1 MAGKNDKSEKRYREL
16 LGIIR
21 EHNRLYYELDSP
33 SIDDAEYDRLVR
45 ELGEIERLHPEL
57 KESETP
63 SERVGGAVS
72 RAFSEVPHDPP
83 MLSLGNV
90 FDEAEL
96 QEFDARCRKAAGNG
110 LMTYTVELKYDG
122 LAVEVFYRDGQMFQ
136 GATRGNGSVG
146 EDVTANLMTIS
157 GIPRRLATAVPYL
170 TVRGEVF
177 MRLSEFEKLNSTR
190 EEEGEALFANPRNAA
205 AGSLRQIDPAVT
217 ARRELDAVFYGIGRA
232 EGAVYDGAR
241 KKSGGQSV
249 LPGFE
254 GPREPG
260 GIDTQE
266 ALFGYFQSI
275 GVPVSPHR
283 ACGSLDD
290 VMAFYRYWLENR
302 HALDFDIDG
311 IVVKIND
318 FSLREKMGATGKAPR
333 WAVAWKFPAKEAVTV
348 LESVDFQVGRTGI
361 VTPVANLKPIN
372 IGGVVVKRATLHNFS
387 EIERLGVR
395 IGSRVTVIRAGDV
408 IPKVVEAHGDG
419 PGGDAINP
427 PDACPSCSKP
437 LDREDIYLRCLNPDC
452 EAKKLE
458 NLKYF
463 VSKDGMDIEFFGP
476 ELIQRL
482 HERGKLDGPADF
494 FSLTRDDLLGV
505 ERMGDK
511 IADKILESIDKRR
524 SVPLSVFIRGLGI
537 RNVGEHL
544 ARVLARAAGSLA
556 GLSAMSRD
564 ELMRIHE
571 VGPGVADSV
580 YEFFHGE
587 RSAAVVRAMLEAG
600 IKVLDEATPSASHK
614 GVAGK
619 TFVFTGTMESMERK
633 DAEELVESLG
643 GKAAGS
649 VSKKTDYV
657 VAGESPGSKRDK
669 AEALGVRVL
678 TEKEFLDMV
687 KDNE

>member
-110 LMTYTVELKYDG
+110 LMTYTVELKYEG
-122 LAVEVFYRDGQMFQ
+122 LAVELFYRDGQMFQ

-217 ARRELDAVFYGIGRA
+217 ARRELSAVFYGIGRA

-241 KKSGGQSV
+241 KKSGEQSV

-254 GPREPG
+254 GPGESG

-266 ALFGYFQSI
+266 ALFGYFESI

-290 VMAFYRYWLENR
+290 VMAFYRYWL
-302 HALDFDIDG
+302 
-311 IVVKIND
+311 
-318 FSLREKMGATGKAPR
+318 
-333 WAVAWKFPAKEAVTV
+333 
-348 LESVDFQVGRTGI
+348 
-361 VTPVANLKPIN
+361 
-372 IGGVVVKRATLHNFS
+372 
-387 EIERLGVR
+387 
-395 IGSRVTVIRAGDV
+395 
-408 IPKVVEAHGDG
+408 
-419 PGGDAINP
+419 
-427 PDACPSCSKP
+427 
-437 LDREDIYLRCLNPDC
+437 
-452 EAKKLE
+452 
-458 NLKYF
+458 
-463 VSKDGMDIEFFGP
+463 
-476 ELIQRL
+476 
-482 HERGKLDGPADF
+482 
-494 FSLTRDDLLGV
+494 
-505 ERMGDK
+505 
-511 IADKILESIDKRR
+511 
-524 SVPLSVFIRGLGI
+524 
-537 RNVGEHL
+537 
-544 ARVLARAAGSLA
+544 
-556 GLSAMSRD
+556 
-564 ELMRIHE
+564 
-571 VGPGVADSV
+571 
-580 YEFFHGE
+580 
-587 RSAAVVRAMLEAG
+587 
-600 IKVLDEATPSASHK
+600 
-614 GVAGK
+614 
-619 TFVFTGTMESMERK
+619 
-633 DAEELVESLG
+633 
-643 GKAAGS
+643 
-649 VSKKTDYV
+649 
-657 VAGESPGSKRDK
+657 
-669 AEALGVRVL
+669 
-678 TEKEFLDMV
+678 
-687 KDNE
+687 